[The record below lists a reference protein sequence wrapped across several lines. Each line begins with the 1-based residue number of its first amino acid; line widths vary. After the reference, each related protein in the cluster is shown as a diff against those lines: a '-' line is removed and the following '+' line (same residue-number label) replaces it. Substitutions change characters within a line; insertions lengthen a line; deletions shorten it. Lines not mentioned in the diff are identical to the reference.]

1 MSLPLL
7 SKHRSKVA
15 LCSLFCL
22 SLGLTARSADAHRT
36 QRLEAG
42 DVIVRSTSIKGSSA
56 PGLKA
61 QALVNATPERIW
73 AVIADC
79 DRYEQTFDRVV
90 SAKLI
95 SRRGAYHVCEIVYDM
110 PFPYD
115 DLRSRTRAKH
125 REGAG
130 LYSRSW
136 ELLEGDYKH
145 YRGSW
150 KIEPYSE
157 DPSRT
162 LVTYDV
168 HIVPEISV
176 PDWLE
181 RKVRER
187 GPVQMMER
195 LRREVR

>member
-1 MSLPLL
+1 MSLPTL
-7 SKHRSKVA
+7 SNHRSKVA
-15 LCSLFCL
+15 ICFSFCL
-22 SLGLTARSADAHRT
+22 ALGLTSRSADAHRT

-42 DVIVRSTSIKGSSA
+42 DVIVNATTIRGSSDA
-56 PGLKA
+56 GLKA
-61 QALVNATPERIW
+61 QALIDASPERIW

-79 DRYEQTFDRVV
+79 DRYEQTFHRVV

-95 SRRGAYHVCEIVYDM
+95 SRRGDYHVCEIVYDM

-115 DLRSRTRAKH
+115 DLRSRSRAKH
-125 REGAG
+125 RENGRS
-130 LYSRSW
+130 YSRSW
-136 ELLEGDYKH
+136 DLLEGDYKH

-150 KIEPYSE
+150 KIAPYDK

-168 HIVPEISV
+168 HIVPDISV
-176 PDWLE
+176 PGWLE

-195 LRREVR
+195 LRQEVR